1 MDEQKQHVKADQA
14 EIVENEKETSES
26 EGEFIEQPAK
36 VMRVGSMLRQL
47 LDELREVQLDEGSRD
62 RMRDIYDTSV
72 QELGSALSAELK
84 KELDRITLPFGTDEI
99 PSEAELRVAQ
109 AQLVG
114 WLEGLIQ
121 GIQATLFAQ
130 QMAAQQQLANMRA
143 GGELLPAAPRNVV
156 FARTTRFSRSARDLS
171 LTIGVFANLVVNI
184 LRLQMTNM

>member
-14 EIVENEKETSES
+14 EIVENEKETSDS

-72 QELGSALSAELK
+72 QELGSALSSELK

-130 QMAAQQQLANMRA
+130 QIAAQQQLANMRA
-143 GGELLPAAPRNVV
+143 GGELLPGGSPGTSSSQEQQDSQDRPG
-156 FARTTRFSRSARDLS
+156 TYL
-171 LTIGVFANLVVNI
+171 
-184 LRLQMTNM
+184 

>member
-1 MDEQKQHVKADQA
+1 MDEQTEHVKAEQA
-14 EIVENEKETSES
+14 EIVENANKPNES
-26 EGEFIEQPAK
+26 DGEFIEQPAK

-72 QELGSALSAELK
+72 QELGSALSTELK

-114 WLEGLIQ
+114 WLEG
-121 GIQATLFAQ
+121 
-130 QMAAQQQLANMRA
+130 QLMY
-143 GGELLPAAPRNVV
+143 LVLQL
-156 FARTTRFSRSARDLS
+156 DL
-171 LTIGVFANLVVNI
+171 I
-184 LRLQMTNM
+184 LRSHNQRKICHYPQYYKLHHY

>member
-1 MDEQKQHVKADQA
+1 MNENPEHVS
-14 EIVENEKETSES
+14 VEETELLETERDDTP

-47 LDELREVQLDEGSRD
+47 LDELKEVTLDEGSRD
-62 RMRDIYDTSV
+62 RMREIYDTSV
-72 QELGSALSAELK
+72 KELGSALSPDLSDELN
-84 KELDRITLPFGTDEI
+84 RITLPFGDEET

-130 QMAAQQQLANMRA
+130 QMAAQQQLANMRSGGALLA
-143 GGELLPAAPRNVV
+143 GSPTAHPEGADPDGDSENRPGTYL
-156 FARTTRFSRSARDLS
+156 
-171 LTIGVFANLVVNI
+171 
-184 LRLQMTNM
+184 

>member
-99 PSEAELRVAQ
+99 PSEAELRVSSGSAC
-109 AQLVG
+109 
-114 WLEGLIQ
+114 W
-121 GIQATLFAQ
+121 
-130 QMAAQQQLANMRA
+130 MA
-143 GGELLPAAPRNVV
+143 
-156 FARTTRFSRSARDLS
+156 
-171 LTIGVFANLVVNI
+171 
-184 LRLQMTNM
+184 

>member
-1 MDEQKQHVKADQA
+1 MEQSQEHVKADEA
-14 EIVENEKETSES
+14 EIVESETDVKKTD
-26 EGEFIEQPAK
+26 GEFIEQPAK

-47 LDELREVQLDEGSRD
+47 LDELREVELDEGSRD

-72 QELGSALSAELK
+72 QELGSALSSELQ

-130 QMAAQQQLANMRA
+130 QMAAQQQLANMRG
-143 GGELLPAAPRNVV
+143 GGELLPGAASGTDEKESQQDPQERPG
-156 FARTTRFSRSARDLS
+156 TYL
-171 LTIGVFANLVVNI
+171 
-184 LRLQMTNM
+184 

>member
-1 MDEQKQHVKADQA
+1 MDEEKQHVKADQA
-14 EIVENEKETSES
+14 EIVENEEEISQT

-72 QELGSALSAELK
+72 QELGSALSSELK

-143 GGELLPAAPRNVV
+143 GGELLPGGSPGTSSSQEQQDSQDRPG
-156 FARTTRFSRSARDLS
+156 TYL
-171 LTIGVFANLVVNI
+171 
-184 LRLQMTNM
+184 

>member
-1 MDEQKQHVKADQA
+1 MDEKTQHVKAEQA
-14 EIVENEKETSES
+14 EIVENENKSIES
-26 EGEFIEQPAK
+26 DGEFIEQPAK

-143 GGELLPAAPRNVV
+143 GGELLPGGSPETSSSQEQQDSQDRPG
-156 FARTTRFSRSARDLS
+156 TYL
-171 LTIGVFANLVVNI
+171 
-184 LRLQMTNM
+184 

>member
-1 MDEQKQHVKADQA
+1 MAKGRYYKRMSENPEHVP
-14 EIVENEKETSES
+14 VEETELVEAEKEDTAP

-47 LDELREVQLDEGSRD
+47 LDELKEVTLDEGSRD
-62 RMRDIYDTSV
+62 RMREIYDSSV
-72 QELGSALSAELK
+72 QELGSALSPDLSDELN
-84 KELDRITLPFGTDEI
+84 RITLPFGDEET

-130 QMAAQQQLANMRA
+130 QMAAQQQLANMRSGGALLA
-143 GGELLPAAPRNVV
+143 GSSGQTLDGEDSNEDSQNRPGTYL
-156 FARTTRFSRSARDLS
+156 
-171 LTIGVFANLVVNI
+171 
-184 LRLQMTNM
+184 

>member
-14 EIVENEKETSES
+14 EIVENEKETSDS

-47 LDELREVQLDEGSRD
+47 LDELREAQLDEGSRD

-72 QELGSALSAELK
+72 QELGSALSSELK

-114 WLEGLIQ
+114 RCLKVGEFLGCC
-121 GIQATLFAQ
+121 
-130 QMAAQQQLANMRA
+130 MRA
-143 GGELLPAAPRNVV
+143 FKPLGFEKSEAP
-156 FARTTRFSRSARDLS
+156 FTTCSF
-171 LTIGVFANLVVNI
+171 
-184 LRLQMTNM
+184 

>member
-1 MDEQKQHVKADQA
+1 MDEKTQRVKAEQA
-14 EIVENEKETSES
+14 EIVENENKSSES
-26 EGEFIEQPAK
+26 GGEFIEQPAK

-72 QELGSALSAELK
+72 QELGSALSSELK

-143 GGELLPAAPRNVV
+143 GGELLPGGSPETSSSQEQQDSQDRPG
-156 FARTTRFSRSARDLS
+156 TYL
-171 LTIGVFANLVVNI
+171 
-184 LRLQMTNM
+184 

>member
-14 EIVENEKETSES
+14 EIVENEEEISQT

-72 QELGSALSAELK
+72 QELGSALSSELK

-143 GGELLPAAPRNVV
+143 GGELLPGGSPGTSSSQEQQDSQDRPG
-156 FARTTRFSRSARDLS
+156 TYL
-171 LTIGVFANLVVNI
+171 
-184 LRLQMTNM
+184 